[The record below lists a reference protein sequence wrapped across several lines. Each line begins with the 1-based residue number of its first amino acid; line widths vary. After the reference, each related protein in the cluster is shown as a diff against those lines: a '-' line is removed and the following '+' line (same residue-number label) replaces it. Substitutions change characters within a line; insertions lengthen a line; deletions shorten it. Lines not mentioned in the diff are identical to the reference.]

1 VSKARVRSSFISSQK
16 TAALLQRARVYRPI
30 IRARFSHGWHVARLI
45 VWPDCGL
52 HSRFMLRG
60 ESVAP
65 SSQMAAITLAAVPL
79 WKVNAGAP
87 TPAN

>member
-1 VSKARVRSSFISSQK
+1 LSAP
-16 TAALLQRARVYRPI
+16 AADCILLP
-30 IRARFSHGWHVARLI
+30 
-45 VWPDCGL
+45 
-52 HSRFMLRG
+52 MLRG

>member
-1 VSKARVRSSFISSQK
+1 MCAQSLGDSATRTRTQ
-16 TAALLQRARVYRPI
+16 PI
-30 IRARFSHGWHVARLI
+30 IRARFSHGWHVMHLI
-45 VWPDCGL
+45 VCVVGAP
-52 HSRFMLRG
+52 HSVPMLRG